1 MMICPACGTG
11 VGDGARFCSGCG
23 QPVADHAYAYAPP
36 ARRLERPRY
45 GRAIAGV
52 CAGFAEHYGW
62 DPVIVRLVLVVVVLF
77 GAGTPLLAYLIAW
90 IVMPNGPYVLPQATS
105 VTPS

>member
-1 MMICPACGTG
+1 
-11 VGDGARFCSGCG
+11 V
-23 QPVADHAYAYAPP
+23 
-36 ARRLERPRY
+36 RRLERPRY

-62 DPVIVRLVLVVVVLF
+62 DPAIVRLVLVVVVLF

-90 IVMPNGPYVLPQATS
+90 IVMPNGPYVQPQATS